1 MKKTL
6 FFGLIATALGFS
18 ACSSEDDAVLGENT
32 QKKGMVLNA
41 TVEQPT
47 ETRATIDN
55 AATDWLFDFEN
66 ADEIAVTNSAIS
78 TYYTFTHDGTNFKST
93 EAQATA
99 SDANWYAYYPSNTID
114 LTNQAGDIDGVAGL
128 YALAGA
134 PASATTGA
142 SDLDIKMSAQ
152 VAILKIDNQQGKI
165 DIQAKTSATDYVTGL
180 TAKSGEAAFDVT
192 TSTTETNLF
201 STSATGTYYVVVPA
215 GVKIAIKDGAAAV
228 KSTGTGGLTA
238 GKYYSLTI
246 AKPLTFTALAAGST
260 VSIGLGET
268 LYRKSTDL
276 TWAAYTA
283 TNEIELENIGDFVQ
297 FKADASTTAQGR
309 NVINKTFAMTTGS
322 FDASGSVM
330 SLLGEGQNMG
340 NKAFYKLFSGCS
352 NLKTAPTLQLPATA
366 LSEQCYNMMFYN
378 CTNLTTAPELPATEM
393 KSSCYGNMFYKCSAL
408 TSAPELPATTLAA
421 SCYMGMFQE
430 CTSLTTAPALP
441 ATVLPSMCYMMMFAG
456 CTKLT
461 SMEVSFTSWNTGA
474 TLSWVTGVGNDASGT
489 KTFKCPD
496 ALPVV
501 RNTSQFP
508 DNNSWEKV
516 AK

>member
-47 ETRATIDN
+47 ETRATIDISVAN
-55 AATDWLFDFEN
+55 WQFDFEN

-99 SDANWYAYYPSNTID
+99 SDANWFAYYPSNTID
-114 LTNQAGDIDGVAGL
+114 LKNQAGTLAGVAGL

-142 SDLDIKMSAQ
+142 SGLDIIMSAK
-152 VAILKIDNQQGKI
+152 VAILKIDNQQGQI
-165 DIQAKTSATDYVTGL
+165 DIQAKTSATEYVTGL
-180 TAKSGEAAFDVT
+180 TAKSGYAAFDVT

-201 STSATGTYYVVVPA
+201 STSATGTHYVVVPA
-215 GVKIAIKDGAAAV
+215 GVQIAIKDGAAAV

-246 AKPLTFTALAAGST
+246 AKPLTFTALAAGSK
-260 VSIGLGET
+260 VSIDLGET

-276 TWAAYTA
+276 TWTAYTA

-297 FKADASTTAQGR
+297 FKADASTTAQAR
-309 NVINKTFAMTTGS
+309 NVINQTFAMTGS
-322 FDASGSVM
+322 IDASGSVM

-340 NKAFYKLFSGCS
+340 NKAFYKLFRGCS
-352 NLKTAPTLQLPATA
+352 SLKTAPELPATT
-366 LSEQCYNMMFYN
+366 LSSMCYNTMFN
-378 CTNLTTAPELPATEM
+378 ECTGLTTAPELPATEM
-393 KSSCYGNMFYKCSAL
+393 QSACYGNMFYKCSAL

-508 DNNSWEKV
+508 DNTSWEKV